1 MAKILKSYKNL
12 VLAPLADSFYDDFQR
27 DVIELTDALISFGL
41 YYDRI
46 VHPAAPMTRQAMRCV
61 FEDWDP
67 ESTPFKANAYDVV
80 DGAGLFSFDKPFK
93 LVLHAGSPTELR
105 WNVAAVLI
113 TKSEQVAFVA
123 TSDTNEYVRV
133 FFGRTDHV
141 LDIAYLKVLFG
152 HSDKLSDIQADIDSS
167 SGVSIYAASVPLLSL
182 ISTQDSSS

>member
-12 VLAPLADSFYDDFQR
+12 ILAPLADSFYDEFQR
-27 DVIELTDALISFGL
+27 DVDELTDALISFGL

-46 VHPAAPMTRQAMRCV
+46 VHPAAPVTRQATRCV

-67 ESTPFKANAYDVV
+67 ESTPFKANAYDVIN
-80 DGAGLFSFDKPFK
+80 GAGLFSFDKPFK
-93 LVLHAGSPTELR
+93 LVLHAHSPTELR
-105 WNVAAVLI
+105 WDIAAVII
-113 TKSEQVAFVA
+113 TQSEQVAFVT
-123 TSDTNEYVRV
+123 TSHTGEYVRV

-152 HSDKLSDIQADIDSS
+152 HSDRLSDILADINSS
-167 SGVSIYAASVPLLSL
+167 SGVSVYTASVPLLSL